1 MRVLILNGSPRP
13 KGNTKQMITAFCEGL
28 ECAGHEWDVY
38 DICKMNIHGC
48 LACEYC
54 HTKGNGQCVQKDDM
68 QSIYQQL
75 QEAEMLVIAS
85 PIYYH
90 GLSGQL
96 KCTIDRFYAAAYP
109 NKPPKLKKV
118 AMFLSSGDPDMYD
131 GALFSYQGDFLDYLQ
146 LEGMGVF
153 TTNGYDPGVP
163 GAKLEEL
170 RAFGASLK

>member
-1 MRVLILNGSPRP
+1 MNILILSGSPR
-13 KGNTKQMITAFCEGL
+13 KGGNTDLLVEAFVKGASPNHCVEVVSVHDYKVNP
-28 ECAGHEWDVY
+28 C
-38 DICKMNIHGC
+38 MGC
-48 LACEYC
+48 NACF
-54 HTKGNGQCVQKDDM
+54 KSDSQSCVQKDDM
-68 QSIYQQL
+68 QFVYHEL

-109 NKPPKLKKV
+109 NKPAKLKKV

-146 LEGMGVF
+146 LEDMGVF
-153 TTNGYDPGVP
+153 TTHGYDPGVP
-163 GAKLEEL
+163 EEKLEEL
-170 RAFGASLK
+170 RRFGESLK